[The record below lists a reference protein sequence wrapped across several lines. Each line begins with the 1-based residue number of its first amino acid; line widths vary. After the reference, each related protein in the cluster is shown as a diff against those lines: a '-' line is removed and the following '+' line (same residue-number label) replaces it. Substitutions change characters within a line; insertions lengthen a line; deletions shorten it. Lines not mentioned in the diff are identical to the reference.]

1 MMTKYREDPKADRL
15 LTPAHILDAL
25 VILAAAFLLGC
36 AAWGVTPAELVDI
49 VRRMFGW

>member
-25 VILAAAFLLGC
+25 VILASAFLLGC
-36 AAWGVTPAELVDI
+36 AAWGVTPAELWQIIAQVL
-49 VRRMFGW
+49 R